1 MNNNLYIYKLAHM
14 LVKNGFR
21 ASAIQEVLELNGGK
35 GSGNWGHTGRLGKVG
50 GSSARGHGV
59 SGRSAFTKRQQEEAR
74 NTAKIGLK
82 VDPLETET
90 KGIGKGMTKAAIV
103 GVAGNEI
110 PEKVPRL
117 DGLDENQRAIE
128 GQFAELWEDRN
139 KRERAID
146 ILREK
151 FRNSDGSMTIET
163 DAVKELDSRWGN
175 KKRIKELKAKQKD
188 GTISAS
194 EADELK
200 GYLSFQQK
208 NNTILHQTANVLAKE
223 TLRREIES
231 RKANGEKVNLMV
243 TSGGCAVGK
252 GFGLEEMGRNAIRQ
266 NTKDKSLV
274 DRYNRET
281 TPNRNMIIWD
291 SAGDQNATELP
302 WVASQNVDHVTFVHT
317 VGNGAKNAS
326 NAKSGLVQRAVD
338 KGRMVDAN
346 VFSQSYWIGNYNFQ
360 VFYDNN
366 NSNPKFSF
374 FKVENPGKGNGPTK
388 LVDPSSTSSFDKSY
402 LSANQAIQLIKKN
415 LDSNPTTS
423 TRADMK
429 ANINSGAQ
437 FIEDL
442 IKKS

>member
-1 MNNNLYIYKLAHM
+1 MNDNLYKLAQM
-14 LVKNGFR
+14 LVRNGFR
-21 ASAIQEVLELNGGK
+21 AETIRQIMELNGGK
-35 GSGNWGHTGRLGKVG
+35 GSGNWGHAGRPGKRG
-50 GSSARGHGV
+50 GSAARGHGV

-74 NTAKIGLK
+74 NTAKIGLQ
-82 VDPLETET
+82 VDPLEKET

-117 DGLDENQRAIE
+117 NGITEEQKEIE
-128 GQFAELWEDRN
+128 DQFAELWEDRN
-139 KRERAID
+139 KRERAIA

-163 DAVKELDSRWGN
+163 DAVKELDSRWGS
-175 KKRIKELKAKQKD
+175 KERIKELQDKRKNE
-188 GTISAS
+188 TISTA
-194 EADELK
+194 ELDELNN
-200 GYLSFQQK
+200 YLSFQQR
-208 NNTILHQTANVLAKE
+208 NNTVLHQTANVLAKE

-231 RKANGEKVNLMV
+231 RKANGEEVNLMV

-252 GFGLEEMGRNAIRQ
+252 GFGLETLGRQAIRD
-266 NTKDKSLV
+266 NTPDKSLV
-274 DRYNRET
+274 DDYNART
-281 TPNRNMIIWD
+281 TPNKNMIIWD

-326 NAKSGLVQRAVD
+326 NTESGLVQRAVD

-346 VFSQSYWIGNYNFQ
+346 VYSQSYWIGNYNFQ

-366 NSNPKFSF
+366 KSNPKFSF

-402 LSANQAIQLIKKN
+402 LSANQAIQLIEKN
-415 LDSNPTTS
+415 LASNPTTS
-423 TRADMK
+423 SNPDMK
-429 ANINSGAQ
+429 ADINSGAQ

-442 IKKS
+442 IKKL

>member
-1 MNNNLYIYKLAHM
+1 MNDNLYKLAQM
-14 LVKNGFR
+14 LVRNGFR
-21 ASAIQEVLELNGGK
+21 AETIRQVMELNGGK
-35 GSGNWGHTGRLGKVG
+35 GSGNWGHSGRLGLVG
-50 GSSARGHGV
+50 GSAARGHGV

-74 NTAKIGLK
+74 NTAKIGLR
-82 VDPLETET
+82 VDPLELET

-103 GVAGNEI
+103 GVAGDEI

-117 DGLDENQRAIE
+117 DGLDENQQAIE
-128 GQFAELWEDRN
+128 SQFAELWEDRN
-139 KRERAID
+139 KRERAIA

-151 FRNSDGSMTIET
+151 FRNPDGSMTIET
-163 DAVKELDSRWGN
+163 DAVKELDSRWGS
-175 KKRIKELKAKQKD
+175 KERIKKLQDNRKS
-188 GTISAS
+188 GTISAA
-194 EADELK
+194 ELDELNN
-200 GYLSFQQK
+200 YLSFQQR
-208 NNTILHQTANVLAKE
+208 NNTVLHQTANVLAKE

-231 RKANGEKVNLMV
+231 RKANGEEVNLMV

-252 GFGLEEMGRNAIRQ
+252 GFGLEPNGRKAIRE
-266 NTKDKSLV
+266 NTSDKSLV
-274 DRYNRET
+274 SDYERRT

-317 VGNGAKNAS
+317 VENGAKNAS

-346 VFSQSYWIGNYNFQ
+346 VYSQSYWIGNYNFQ

-388 LVDPSSTSSFDKSY
+388 LVDPSSTSGFDKSY
-402 LSANQAIQLIKKN
+402 LSANQAIQLIEKN

-423 TRADMK
+423 SDATMK

-442 IKKS
+442 IKKL

>member
-1 MNNNLYIYKLAHM
+1 MNDNLHKLAKL
-14 LVKNGFR
+14 LVRNGFR
-21 ASAIQEVLELNGGK
+21 AETVRRIMELNGGK
-35 GSGNWGHTGRLGKVG
+35 GSGNWGHAGRPGKRG
-50 GSSARGHGV
+50 GSSARGHGA

-74 NTAKIGLK
+74 NTAKVGLR
-82 VDPLETET
+82 VDPLELETE
-90 KGIGKGMTKAAIV
+90 GIGKGMTKAAIV
-103 GVAGNEI
+103 GVAGSEI

-117 DGLDENQRAIE
+117 EGLDENQQAIE
-128 GQFAELWEDRN
+128 SQFAELWEDRN
-139 KRERAID
+139 KRERAIS

-163 DAVKELDSRWGN
+163 DAVKELDSRWGS
-175 KKRIKELKAKQKD
+175 KERIKELQEKRKNK
-188 GTISAS
+188 TISDA
-194 EADELK
+194 EYKELRQ
-200 GYLSFQQK
+200 YLEFQQQ
-208 NNTILHQTANVLAKE
+208 NNTVLHQTANALAKE

-231 RKANGEKVNLMV
+231 RKANGEEVNLMV

-252 GFGLEEMGRNAIRQ
+252 GFGLEPNGRKAIRD
-266 NTKDKSLV
+266 NTSDKSLV
-274 DRYNRET
+274 SDYERRT

-326 NAKSGLVQRAVD
+326 NTKSGLVQRAVD

-366 NSNPKFSF
+366 SSNPKFSF

-388 LVDPSSTSSFDKSY
+388 LINPNSTSSFDKSY
-402 LSANQAIQLIKKN
+402 LSANQAIQLIEKN

-423 TRADMK
+423 SDATMK
-429 ANINSGAQ
+429 ADINSGAQ

-442 IKKS
+442 IKKLQ

>member
-1 MNNNLYIYKLAHM
+1 MNDNLHKLAEM
-14 LVKNGFR
+14 LVRNGFR
-21 ASAIQEVLELNGGK
+21 AETIRQIMELNGGK
-35 GSGNWGHTGRLGKVG
+35 GSGNWGHAGRPGKRG
-50 GSSARGHGV
+50 GSSARGHGA
-59 SGRSAFTKRQQEEAR
+59 SGRSGFTKRQQEEAR
-74 NTAKIGLK
+74 NTAKTGLR
-82 VDPLETET
+82 VDPLEIETE
-90 KGIGKGMTKAAIV
+90 GIGKGMTKAAIV

-110 PEKVPRL
+110 PDKVPRM

-128 GQFAELWEDRN
+128 NQFAELWEDRN
-139 KRERAID
+139 KRERAIA

-163 DAVKELDSRWGN
+163 DAVKELDSRWGS
-175 KKRIKELKAKQKD
+175 KERIKELKAKQKD
-188 GTISAS
+188 GTISAAES
-194 EADELK
+194 DELNN
-200 GYLSFQQK
+200 YLSFQQR
-208 NNTILHQTANVLAKE
+208 NNTVLHQTANVLAKE

-231 RKANGEKVNLMV
+231 RKANGEEVNLLV

-252 GFGLEEMGRNAIRQ
+252 GFGLEEVGRRAIRD
-266 NTKDKSLV
+266 NTSNKSLV
-274 DRYNRET
+274 DDYNART
-281 TPNRNMIIWD
+281 TPDRNMIIWD

-346 VFSQSYWIGNYNFQ
+346 VYSQSYWIGNYNFQ

-366 NSNPKFSF
+366 NGNPKFSF

-388 LVDPSSTSSFDKSY
+388 LIDPSSTSDFDRSY
-402 LSANQAIQLIKKN
+402 LSANQAIQLIERN
-415 LDSNPTTS
+415 LDSNPATS
-423 TRADMK
+423 TNAGMK

-442 IKKS
+442 IKELQ

>member
-1 MNNNLYIYKLAHM
+1 MNDNLHKLAKL
-14 LVKNGFR
+14 LVRNGFR
-21 ASAIQEVLELNGGK
+21 AETVRRIMELNGGK
-35 GSGNWGHTGRLGKVG
+35 GSGNWGHAGRPGKRG
-50 GSSARGHGV
+50 GSSARGHGA

-74 NTAKIGLK
+74 NTAKVGLR
-82 VDPLETET
+82 VDPLELETE
-90 KGIGKGMTKAAIV
+90 GIGKGMTKAAIV
-103 GVAGNEI
+103 GVAGSEI

-117 DGLDENQRAIE
+117 EGLDENQQAIE
-128 GQFAELWEDRN
+128 SQFAELWEDRN
-139 KRERAID
+139 KRERAIS

-163 DAVKELDSRWGN
+163 DAVKELDSRWGS
-175 KKRIKELKAKQKD
+175 KERIKELQEKRKNK
-188 GTISAS
+188 TISDA
-194 EADELK
+194 EYKELRQ
-200 GYLSFQQK
+200 YLEFQQQ
-208 NNTILHQTANVLAKE
+208 NNTVLHQTANALAKE

-231 RKANGEKVNLMV
+231 RKANGEEVNLMV

-252 GFGLEEMGRNAIRQ
+252 GFGLEPNGRKAIRD
-266 NTKDKSLV
+266 NTSDKSLV
-274 DRYNRET
+274 SDYERRT

-326 NAKSGLVQRAVD
+326 NTKSGLVQRAVD

-366 NSNPKFSF
+366 SSNPKFSF

-388 LVDPSSTSSFDKSY
+388 LIDPNSTSSFDKSY
-402 LSANQAIQLIKKN
+402 LSANQAIQLIEKN

-423 TRADMK
+423 SDATMK
-429 ANINSGAQ
+429 ADINSGAQ

-442 IKKS
+442 IKKLQ

>member
-1 MNNNLYIYKLAHM
+1 MNDNLRELAKL
-14 LVKNGFR
+14 LVRNGFR
-21 ASAIQEVLELNGGK
+21 AETVRQIMELNGGK
-35 GSGNWGHTGRLGKVG
+35 GSGNWGHSGRPGKRG
-50 GSSARGHGV
+50 GSSKRRGGTGARAG
-59 SGRSAFTKRQQEEAR
+59 FTKRQMVEAE
-74 NTAKIGLK
+74 NMAKVGLK
-82 VDPLETET
+82 VNPLEFEVD
-90 KGIGKGMTKAAIV
+90 GLGKGMTKAAIV
-103 GVAGNEI
+103 GVAGSEI
-110 PEKVPRL
+110 PDKVPRL
-117 DGLDENQRAIE
+117 DGLDENQQAIE

-139 KRERAID
+139 KRERAIA

-163 DAVKELDSRWGN
+163 DAVKELDSRWGS
-175 KKRIKELKAKQKD
+175 KERIKELKAKQKD
-188 GTISAS
+188 GTISAAES
-194 EADELK
+194 DELNN
-200 GYLSFQQK
+200 YLSFRQR
-208 NNTILHQTANVLAKE
+208 NNTVLHQTANVLAKE

-231 RKANGEKVNLMV
+231 RKANGEEVNLMV

-274 DRYNRET
+274 DKYNRET
-281 TPNRNMIIWD
+281 TPNKNMIIWD

-346 VFSQSYWIGNYNFQ
+346 VYSQSYWIGNYNFQ

-366 NSNPKFSF
+366 KSNPKFSF

-388 LVDPSSTSSFDKSY
+388 LIDPNSTSGFDKSY
-402 LSANQAIQLIKKN
+402 LSTNQAIQLIERN
-415 LDSNPTTS
+415 LDSNPATS
-423 TRADMK
+423 TNANTK
-429 ANINSGAQ
+429 ANVSSGAQ

-442 IKKS
+442 IKKLS

>member
-1 MNNNLYIYKLAHM
+1 MNDNLYRLAQM

-21 ASAIQEVLELNGGK
+21 AETIRQVMELNGGK
-35 GSGNWGHTGRLGKVG
+35 GSGNWGHAGRPGKRG
-50 GSSARGHGV
+50 GSAARGHGV
-59 SGRSAFTKRQQEEAR
+59 SGRGSFTKRQMAEAE
-74 NTAKIGLK
+74 NMAKVGLK
-82 VDPLETET
+82 VNPLELETE
-90 KGIGKGMTKAAIV
+90 GIGKGMTKQAIV
-103 GVAGNEI
+103 GVAGKEI
-110 PEKVPRL
+110 PKRVPRL
-117 DGLDENQRAIE
+117 SGITEEQKEIEN
-128 GQFAELWEDRN
+128 QFAELWEDPG
-139 KRERAID
+139 KREQAIAT
-146 ILREK
+146 LREK
-151 FRNSDGSMTIET
+151 FTSKDGSMTIET
-163 DAVKELDSRWGN
+163 DAVKELDPRWGSE
-175 KKRIKELKAKQKD
+175 KRIKKLKAKQED

-194 EADELK
+194 EEDELN
-200 GYLSFQQK
+200 GYLSFQQR
-208 NNTILHQTANVLAKE
+208 NNTVLHQTANVLAKE

-231 RKANGEKVNLMV
+231 RKANGEEVNLMV

-252 GFGLEEMGRNAIRQ
+252 GFGLKEMGRNAIRK

-274 DRYNRET
+274 DRYDRET
-281 TPNRNMIIWD
+281 TPNKDMIIWD

-302 WVASQNVDHVTFVHT
+302 WVASQDVDHITFVHT

-346 VFSQSYWIGNYNFQ
+346 VYSQSYWIGNYNFQ

-366 NSNPKFSF
+366 KSNPKFSF

-402 LSANQAIQLIKKN
+402 LSANQAIQLIEKN

-423 TRADMK
+423 SNSNKKAD
-429 ANINSGAQ
+429 INSGAQ

-442 IKKS
+442 IKKL

>member
-1 MNNNLYIYKLAHM
+1 MNDYLVVLARKL
-14 LVKNGFR
+14 VENGFR
-21 ASAIQEVLELNGGK
+21 AKTILQIMELNGGK
-35 GSGNWGHTGRLGKVG
+35 GSGNWGHAGRPGKRG

-59 SGRSAFTKRQQEEAR
+59 SGRSGFTKRQQEEAR
-74 NTAKIGLK
+74 NTAKIGLQ
-82 VDPLETET
+82 VDPLELETE
-90 KGIGKGMTKAAIV
+90 GIGKGMTKAAIV
-103 GVAGNEI
+103 GVAGDEI

-117 DGLDENQRAIE
+117 DGLDENQQAIE
-128 GQFAELWEDRN
+128 SQFAELWEDRN
-139 KRERAID
+139 KRERAIA

-163 DAVKELDSRWGN
+163 DAVKELDSRWGS
-175 KKRIKELKAKQKD
+175 KERIKELKAKQKD

-194 EADELK
+194 EEDELK

-231 RKANGEKVNLMV
+231 RKANGEEVNLMV

-252 GFGLEEMGRNAIRQ
+252 GFGLEPKGREAIRD
-266 NTKDKSLV
+266 NTSDKSLV
-274 DRYNRET
+274 SDYERRT

-346 VFSQSYWIGNYNFQ
+346 VYSQSYWIGNYNFQ

-388 LVDPSSTSSFDKSY
+388 LVDPSSTSGFDKSY
-402 LSANQAIQLIKKN
+402 LSANQAIQLIGKN

-429 ANINSGAQ
+429 ADINSGAQ

-442 IKKS
+442 IKELQ